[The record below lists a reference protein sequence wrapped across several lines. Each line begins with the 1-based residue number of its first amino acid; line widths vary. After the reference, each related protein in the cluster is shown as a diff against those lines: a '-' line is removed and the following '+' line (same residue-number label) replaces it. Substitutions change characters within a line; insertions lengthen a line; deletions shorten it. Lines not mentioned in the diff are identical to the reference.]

1 MNEVVGLLPAAGR
14 GSRLGPIPCSKEI
27 MPLGFQR
34 RIKAV
39 SPAWE
44 PVTAI
49 EGHLRALQL
58 AGVQRCAVVINE
70 GKADV
75 VRYLGNGDRFD
86 LSIAYLYQLHPRGMP
101 YALDLAAPWIGDAT
115 TLFSMPD
122 TLVTPADTMARLLKH
137 HQACGSDLTLGLFH
151 TTTPHKFGMVERD
164 AAGRRIVN
172 FIDKPAHSEL
182 DLMWGLAVW
191 SPRFTAALSN
201 FLTHLPLGSAEV
213 VLSDVFLDAL
223 HGGLRVDGLVL
234 HDAQYRDIGTP
245 EDFQA
250 VVADLALEQGQLEQ
264 NTT

>member
-34 RIKAV
+34 RSNTA

-58 AGVQRCAVVINE
+58 AGAQRCAIVINE
-70 GKADV
+70 HKSDV
-75 VRYLGNGDRFD
+75 VRYLGDGDRFN
-86 LSIAYLYQLHPRGMP
+86 LSIAYLYQLQPRGMP
-101 YALDLAAPWIGDAT
+101 YALDLAAAWVGGAT

-122 TLVTPADTMARLLKH
+122 TLITPADTMARLLEH
-137 HQACGSDLTLGLFH
+137 HRAQDVDLTLGLFG
-151 TTTPHKFGMVERD
+151 TSTPHKFGMVERD
-164 AAGRRIVN
+164 ADGHIIN
-172 FIDKPAHSEL
+172 FVDKPAHSDL

-191 SPRFTAALSN
+191 SPRFTMVLGD
-201 FLTHLPLGSAEV
+201 FLARVPNHSAEV
-213 VLSDVFLDAL
+213 VLSDVFVAAL
-223 HGGLRVDGLVL
+223 REGLSVDGLVL

-250 VVADLALEQGQLEQ
+250 VVADLAGQQGVFEAS
-264 NTT
+264 TT